1 MSYVMD
7 PTDYELEHCE
17 DLKLIEH
24 PAFYI
29 GQKDLYLFFQ
39 DDHDEIF
46 FLKREEE
53 DSEDLFDIG
62 VAIDAEEAVPVQA
75 DPKAE
80 ELAMEVAQD

>member
-1 MSYVMD
+1 MSFME

-29 GQKDLYLFFQ
+29 GQKELYLFFK
-39 DDHDEIF
+39 DEMDNIF
-46 FLKREEE
+46 FLKRSEE

-62 VAIDAEEAVPVQA
+62 DGMDAEEAVPVQA

-80 ELAMEVAQD
+80 ELALEFAED